1 MSQIRHHQ
9 EPNLSIST
17 RDQNVTGEKCHMIDI
32 TGTEIL
38 PVTEMSRDIIF
49 RNNMSVG
56 RQNDVNAAI
65 TLKNMPGAIARS
77 VAMSLGNQEAPRS
90 FLAAGTSFR

>member
-1 MSQIRHHQ
+1 MAYVF
-9 EPNLSIST
+9 
-17 RDQNVTGEKCHMIDI
+17 NVIA
-32 TGTEIL
+32 
-38 PVTEMSRDIIF
+38 
-49 RNNMSVG
+49 SVG

-90 FLAAGTSFR
+90 FLAYGTSFR